1 MLDLVKVAQVLE
13 AAANFIE
20 VTEAKQ
26 AEEINSIR
34 TAEVT
39 KLAGRIRDAVGEDLS
54 PETLKKLA
62 ATNPEVTELLS
73 RLAGGERVD
82 SMGGPDTAK
91 IASASELPPGEA
103 ALLNLLLS

>member
-1 MLDLVKVAQVLE
+1 MLDLMKVAQVLE

-26 AEEINSIR
+26 AEELNVARS
-34 TAEVT
+34 AEVT
-39 KLAGRIRDAVGEDLS
+39 KLAGRIRDAVGEEVS

-73 RLAGGERVD
+73 RLAGGDRVD
-82 SMGGPDTAK
+82 SMGGPEITK
-91 IASASELPPGEA
+91 IASESELPPAEA
-103 ALLNLLLS
+103 NFMNLLLS